1 MDIMS
6 DYSGSKITA
15 IGRQF
20 PIGTVY
26 NYVEDVVVQ
35 SKSSCNVGNVCNVT
49 SYLHMK
55 DNDIPF
61 IFHKFTS

>member
-1 MDIMS
+1 MS

-26 NYVEDVVVQ
+26 NYVEDVVIQ
-35 SKSSCNVGNVCNVT
+35 SKSSCNVPT
-49 SYLHMK
+49 YERQRHSIYIL
-55 DNDIPF
+55 
-61 IFHKFTS
+61 